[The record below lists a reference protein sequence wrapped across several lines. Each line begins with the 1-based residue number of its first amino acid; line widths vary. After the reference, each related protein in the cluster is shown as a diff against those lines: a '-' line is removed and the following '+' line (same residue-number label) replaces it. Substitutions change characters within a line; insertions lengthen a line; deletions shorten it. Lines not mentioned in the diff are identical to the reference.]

1 MRKYISGILMW
12 VFLFLGIFQMQS
24 VSALAISSVRV
35 VDDLSVALDFS
46 SPVDA
51 NTVRVRITRTR
62 DAVNVTV
69 SSIEADTSDEKR
81 ARIRL
86 NDRLDPS
93 SSYSL
98 IVLSAKW
105 KDGSTIT
112 DGVDAITE
120 FATTASLVKA
130 PIQNTLTGTNISA
143 NTTPPVTPALSSSV
157 QSNTWAASVWV
168 WTGQTQN
175 VATQSESGK
184 SIEQGSA
191 NMLPET
197 GPNAILLWILAILA
211 VLSLSL
217 FQRRTITR

>member
-1 MRKYISGILMW
+1 MRKYISSILMW
-12 VFLFLGIFQMQS
+12 VFLFLGIFQIES
-24 VSALAISSVRV
+24 LSALAISSVRV

-130 PIQNTLTGTNISA
+130 PIQNTLTGTNISS
-143 NTTPPVTPALSSSV
+143 NTPPVTPSPSSSM
-157 QSNTWAASVWV
+157 QSNTWASVWV
-168 WTGQTQN
+168 WTGQTHN
-175 VATQSESGK
+175 TASESESGK
-184 SIEQGSA
+184 SVGQWSA

-217 FQRRTITR
+217 FQRRTIIH

>member
-130 PIQNTLTGTNISA
+130 PIQNTLTGTNTSA
-143 NTTPPVTPALSSSV
+143 NTPPVTPSPSSSV

-175 VATQSESGK
+175 TATQSESGK
-184 SIEQGSA
+184 SIEQWSA

>member
-1 MRKYISGILMW
+1 M
-12 VFLFLGIFQMQS
+12 
-24 VSALAISSVRV
+24 

-98 IVLSAKW
+98 IVLSAK
-105 KDGSTIT
+105 
-112 DGVDAITE
+112 
-120 FATTASLVKA
+120 
-130 PIQNTLTGTNISA
+130 
-143 NTTPPVTPALSSSV
+143 
-157 QSNTWAASVWV
+157 
-168 WTGQTQN
+168 
-175 VATQSESGK
+175 
-184 SIEQGSA
+184 
-191 NMLPET
+191 
-197 GPNAILLWILAILA
+197 
-211 VLSLSL
+211 
-217 FQRRTITR
+217 